1 MDEKSTDAA
10 SPDATG
16 AASGDADNPAA
27 HTADGLRTRIGEH
40 AKDLARQR
48 LPECRALVSAQ
59 PAITHLAHFRIGA
72 LDFSV
77 DRLPRSGPSV
87 EDVERA
93 GRRLTFHL
101 SKLGDELAALN
112 TGPLVRLLVQS
123 STGAMVCDTIIP
135 DHCLVA
141 TIEAPVE
148 PEQPLCRQPEILALD
163 LALSQ
168 VIDKF
173 RTEIALASAQLGG
186 TSGPSHVATSGL
198 APPLAEDDLP
208 DLLRRTL
215 DETSELHYVAV
226 FRAATLITE
235 VNGFDRPSA
244 AVATAV
250 SDPESI
256 DSQARAARYQSLARR
271 VPSMVHALGRVT
283 RPVLGTMPARVVLDV
298 ERGAIYL
305 YSLPDDHH
313 LFAVTLDQRRVGVV
327 EDAVAQLAVQASRQ
341 LRVKA

>member
-1 MDEKSTDAA
+1 MDEKSPDPTSADAL
-10 SPDATG
+10 T
-16 AASGDADNPAA
+16 PAGVS
-27 HTADGLRTRIGEH
+27 ADGLRTRIGDH
-40 AKDLARQR
+40 AKDLAQQR
-48 LPECRALVSAQ
+48 LPACRALVAAQSAV
-59 PAITHLAHFRIGA
+59 THLAHFRIGA

-77 DRLPRSGPSV
+77 DRLPRSGSSV

-112 TGPLVRLLVQS
+112 TGPLIRLLVQAP
-123 STGAMVCDTIIP
+123 TGAMLCDTIIP

-141 TIEAPVE
+141 TIEAAVE
-148 PEQPLCRQPEILALD
+148 PDQPLCRQPEILALD

-168 VIDKF
+168 VVDQF

-186 TSGPSHVATSGL
+186 TAGPSHVEVGGL
-198 APPLAEDDLP
+198 APAPADDDLP
-208 DLLRRTL
+208 ELLKQTL

-226 FRAATLITE
+226 FRASTLVAE
-235 VNGFDRPSA
+235 ANGFDRPSA

-256 DSQARAARYQSLARR
+256 DSQTRAARYQSLARR
-271 VPSMVHALGRVT
+271 VPSVVHALGRVT
-283 RPVLGTMPARVVLDV
+283 RPVLGAMPARVVLDV

-327 EDAVAQLAVQASRQ
+327 EDAVAQLAVRATRQ
-341 LRVKA
+341 LRVRA